1 MSGDIANSTCKY
13 TSQLELKDAGA
24 DCVYPFG
31 VDPAWHIS
39 ENELLFFNSMKMKS
53 SVIIGVMQMC
63 VDICLRGMNAVYFGE
78 WLDFYFE
85 FLPMCVFAF
94 GLFGYMIV
102 VIFVKWSIDWQHR
115 MYQGTCNEDNAH
127 W

>member
-1 MSGDIANSTCKY
+1 
-13 TSQLELKDAGA
+13 
-24 DCVYPFG
+24 
-31 VDPAWHIS
+31 
-39 ENELLFFNSMKMKS
+39 
-53 SVIIGVMQMC
+53 MC
-63 VDICLRGMNAVYFGE
+63 VGICLRGMNSIYFGE

-85 FLPMCVFAF
+85 FLPMVVFAF

-115 MYQGTCNEDNAH
+115 MYQGTCNEDTDK